1 MHLGRC
7 YYRVGSHKVN
17 ISLVGLKWLLVTGV
31 VSTFLIF
38 WSVSGLLLR
47 IVMSIKKL
55 YYKGLNSFVLRQ
67 LSSKINTTVFSMT
80 IICLMLFVTICV
92 LTSAFAIKNTM
103 AENLKKMAP
112 ADIEFKVNM
121 NLDLFAGK
129 DEKYSRKQIENSH
142 FNVVQRYEKKK
153 VDLNKYLK
161 ESCEVKVYRSPKLT
175 FAEFCGD
182 IIQDVKEQYPFML
195 VNTGEDIVTISDYNR
210 LMELF
215 GG

>member
-1 MHLGRC
+1 M
-7 YYRVGSHKVN
+7 
-17 ISLVGLKWLLVTGV
+17 
-31 VSTFLIF
+31 
-38 WSVSGLLLR
+38 
-47 IVMSIKKL
+47 
-55 YYKGLNSFVLRQ
+55 
-67 LSSKINTTVFSMT
+67 
-80 IICLMLFVTICV
+80 
-92 LTSAFAIKNTM
+92 LTSAFAIKNTK

-129 DEKYSRKQIENSH
+129 DQKYSRKQIENSH

-182 IIQDVKEQYPFML
+182 TIQDVKEQYPFML

-215 GG
+215 GGKKYTLAEDEYMVVANFDGIIPVRNRVLSQGRQ